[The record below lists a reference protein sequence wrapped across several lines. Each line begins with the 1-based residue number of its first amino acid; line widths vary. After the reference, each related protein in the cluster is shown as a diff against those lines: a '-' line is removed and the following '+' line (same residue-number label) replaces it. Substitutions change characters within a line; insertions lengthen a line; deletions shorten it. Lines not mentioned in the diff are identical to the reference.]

1 MSDEWR
7 RGRNP
12 GFDVVA
18 VEVLVRRDEH
28 GRVISA
34 HDLQSDEGRGIVAGW
49 PSGGMEQVAFALLVE
64 AVKREAVL
72 DVLLRASHDPSF
84 LGRWKSA
91 GSEER
96 EPLLQEM
103 VKALRVGMAGTVARV
118 AETAV
123 RGALEQATSSC

>member
-7 RGRNP
+7 KGRSP
-12 GFDVVA
+12 GFEVVA

-34 HDLQSDEGRGIVAGW
+34 HDLQTDEGREIVVGW

-64 AVKREAVL
+64 AVKREALL
-72 DVLLRASHDPSF
+72 DVILRASHDSNF
-84 LGRWKSA
+84 VEKWKSLGA
-91 GSEER
+91 DER
-96 EPLLQEM
+96 EPLIQEM

-118 AETAV
+118 AETAL
-123 RGALEQATSSC
+123 RGALEQVSSSC